1 MSVISFIVE
10 SLICS
15 GLFLVLYRW
24 MLAKKVSFRICR
36 AYLIVTMV
44 LSVTIP
50 IMDVP
55 LYPSE
60 NLARIGEWTVFS
72 FDEFNVLVEEG
83 TSMVAENQAV
93 EMTEAAISDADS
105 SMPAISLRT
114 ALTILYVMI
123 GLISLSLIAYNTIK
137 IYSLRSKS
145 KLSYEEDYTLAEHED
160 IKTPFSFI
168 RTIFMGFNYEPQERR
183 QILTHEASHVRH
195 RHSYERLFM
204 SVLRSIFW
212 FNPFFWMAEKDLEE
226 VQEWE
231 ADKDVLDEGWNLKT
245 YRTTIFKQLFGYNPD
260 ITCGLNHSLTKQRFI
275 MMTQSHRGKGTWIRL
290 AATLPVIAATFF
302 AFGCGTKQAEKTEVS
317 TNLTDGTEATYID
330 MCPPCDAT
338 VSNEFNAGG
347 AGRSHTGIDYI
358 LNEGDP
364 VYATADGEV
373 SAITRDDSN
382 GLMLTLKHADGYET
396 RYAHLSNVYIYT
408 EISFEGPNV
417 RYKKLG
423 SILTDADHSDLTV
436 SGGGKVYKGQL
447 IGFAGSTGSATGPH
461 LHFEVRKN
469 GNPIDPSPLFTSDKP
484 VKGPF
489 IIDVAE
495 GPKNPKPGEEYFII
509 CNGKLAHKEDI
520 GKLVEEF
527 FAGTPM
533 HQAVVH
539 IKAQDSV
546 PMGVITDIKEQLRN
560 ARALKVRYETH
571 ESTIEKRLPPAPKTD
586 MYPATVDALAGTNRR
601 NIIVM
606 RVNPNGEMFLG
617 NTYVKGSLHNDD
629 LYAKEL
635 ARLKELISNPEE
647 SAECPEIEM
656 MDIQMPDGSTR
667 QFRVSKGMIS
677 FQNDRATSYEDYT
690 KAMKLIT
697 TAYKEL
703 REEVSA
709 EVFGK
714 PLAELSDT
722 EMQVIYRAVPMNV
735 SEMEPHDVPARK

>member
-36 AYLIVTMV
+36 AYLIVMMV

-60 NLARIGEWTVFS
+60 NLARLGEWTVFS
-72 FDEFNVLVEEG
+72 FDDFNAPFDEG
-83 TSMVAENQAV
+83 TAMVAENQAV

-114 ALTILYVMI
+114 ALTILYVLI

-347 AGRSHTGIDYI
+347 AGRSHTGIDYV

-396 RYAHLSNVYIYT
+396 RYAHLSTVYIYT

-436 SGGGKVYKGQL
+436 TGGGKVYKGQL
-447 IGFAGSTGSATGPH
+447 IGFAGSTGGATGPH

-546 PMGVITDIKEQLRN
+546 PMGVITDIKEQLRK

-617 NTYVKGSLHNDD
+617 STYVKGSLHNDD

-667 QFRVSKGMIS
+667 QFRVSKGIIT